1 MILAGLKDRLITT
14 CLTTVL
20 SASVVAVPVVVLPQS
35 AVAQTLIRFST
46 VVVTGNQAIPSETVI
61 GLSGLDPTAGTSPA
75 GINEALRRLYVTG
88 LFEFADIRAAA
99 GRLIIE
105 VRENPVI
112 GIVNIE
118 GNSMIKDSRLSAVI
132 QSAARGPLNRAT
144 VEADARRIA
153 AVYSEGSRFGATVR
167 PTIIQRE
174 DGLVNL
180 VFEVSEGRVDSVDGV
195 NFVGNSRFSDAR
207 LRRTVRSSE
216 GGALAWLLTTDNF
229 SVGNMRGDEDALLN
243 FYRERGYIDATVEA
257 GLSEFALNR
266 DGVFL
271 TYSVYEGAS
280 YDFGSASVTTDVA
293 GVDPSAFSNLIRVR
307 EGQRYRASRV
317 QQTIDAIEEAA
328 AEQGRPFLRVVPRYI
343 RNEADGTV
351 DVQFDLVNG
360 PRVYVER
367 IVIRGNSQTL
377 DRVIRREF
385 GLVEGDAM
393 NPRKIREAEAA
404 LRALRYFGNVS
415 VRVREGESADQAV
428 VEVDVEEASTGAF
441 TFGAGYSTDS
451 GFSGKVSISESNLLG
466 RGQQF
471 ALNLEYG
478 ERSTIASLS
487 FTEPHVRDRDLSLGF
502 SLYYREVERTESSF
516 QTTDYGFNPQLSFP
530 LGPDTRM
537 SVNYELVSEEIRD
550 TIPGV
555 TSNVIVAE
563 EGTLLRSAIGF
574 ALTHD
579 TRNDPFDPSTG
590 YILRLTGQYAGL
602 GGDANYLKATARAKG
617 YLGLFDDAVV
627 LSADL
632 EGGALMSGST
642 GGARVTDRFFLG
654 GNSFRGFETGGIGP
668 RDDGNNVSDSL
679 GGNFYAIARF
689 DAQFPIGLPR
699 DLGITGGAFVDVGS
713 VWGMDGSPIGELGD
727 PIDTAAYLRATTG
740 LALYWQTPIG
750 PLQFTWA
757 YPLVQQPGDITQV
770 FSVSVST
777 NF

>member
-20 SASVVAVPVVVLPQS
+20 SASVVTFPLMVLPQS
-35 AVAQTLIRFST
+35 AVAQTSIAFSSI
-46 VVVTGNQAIPSETVI
+46 VVTGNQTIPSETVI
-61 GLSGLDPTAGTSPA
+61 GLSGLDPSVRTSPA
-75 GINEALRRLYVTG
+75 GINEALRRLYATG

-105 VRENPVI
+105 VRENPII

-118 GNSMIKDSRLSAVI
+118 GNRMIKDSRLSAVV
-132 QSAARGPLNRAT
+132 QSVARGPLNRAT

-153 AVYSEGSRFGATVR
+153 AIYSEGSRFGATVR

-216 GGALAWLLTTDNF
+216 GGALSWLLTSDNF

-257 GLSEFALNR
+257 GISEFALNR

-280 YDFGSASVTTDVA
+280 YDFGSASVTTEVE
-293 GVDPSAFSNLIRVR
+293 GVDPSVFNNLIRVR

-317 QQTIDAIEEAA
+317 QQTVDAIEEAA
-328 AEQGRPFLRVVPRYI
+328 AEQGRPFLRVVPRYV

-415 VRVREGESADQAV
+415 VRVREGASADQAV

-478 ERSTIASLS
+478 ERTTIASLS

-516 QTTDYGFNPQLSFP
+516 QTTDYGFNPQMSFP

-537 SVNYELVSEEIRD
+537 SLNYELVSEEIRD

-555 TSNVIVAE
+555 TSPVIIAE
-563 EGTLLRSAIGF
+563 EGSLVRSAIGF

-617 YLGLFDDAVV
+617 YLGLFDDSLV

-632 EGGALMSGST
+632 EGGALMSGET

-668 RDDGNNVSDSL
+668 RDDDGGTVSDSL

-699 DLGITGGAFVDVGS
+699 DIGITGGAFVDVGS
-713 VWGMDGSPIGELGD
+713 VWGMDGSPVGASGA
-727 PIDTAAYLRATTG
+727 IDTEAYLRATAG
-740 LALYWQTPIG
+740 VALYWQTPLG